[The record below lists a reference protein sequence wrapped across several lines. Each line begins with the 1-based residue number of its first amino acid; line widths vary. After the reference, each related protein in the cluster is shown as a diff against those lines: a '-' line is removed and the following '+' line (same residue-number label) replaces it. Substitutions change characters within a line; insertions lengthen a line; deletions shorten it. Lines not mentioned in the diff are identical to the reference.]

1 MHFPENRRAARRMLV
16 RFGSENVKQLL
27 ELQYADLAG
36 HVFSEK
42 DRAKFRR
49 AVELLREAEEENACL
64 KVTDLAVDGYDMIAL
79 GLKGAQIG
87 RALSAILEAVVDERV
102 PNRREELLKFAEKFS
117 PCLTLTEGE

>member
-1 MHFPENRRAARRMLV
+1 MLV